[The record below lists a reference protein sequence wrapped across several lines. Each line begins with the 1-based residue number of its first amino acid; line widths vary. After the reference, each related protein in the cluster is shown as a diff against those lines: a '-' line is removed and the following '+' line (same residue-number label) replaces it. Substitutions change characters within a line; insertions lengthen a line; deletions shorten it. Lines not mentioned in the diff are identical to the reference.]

1 MADTLSPARIT
12 IALIVALTLWRVAVL
27 FGAPFDL
34 SFDEAQYWGWAQDP
48 SFGYFSKPPL
58 IAWVIWLTTAIGGD
72 AEPWVRLGATLAH
85 AATALVLFLV
95 GRALFDARTGMWTA
109 VVYATLPAVSVSS
122 LLISTD
128 PFLLLFWSLALHA
141 YIRALNASGVK
152 WWALLGLWIGLG
164 LLSKYAMV
172 FFVVS
177 MVLHLAWSARDR
189 AWLRRAGPWL
199 ATLIGVVVYLPNLWW
214 NRTHGFASYVHTG
227 ANANLK
233 SDLFNPGELVEFLG
247 SQFGVFGP
255 LLFAALLVVVLIRLR
270 PAARDPRLRLL
281 LAFTLPVL
289 GAITVQAFLSRAN
302 ANWAATAYAAGT
314 VLVVAWLRGHGC
326 ALGGRSLGD
335 GAWRYVLHVSVALHL
350 VAAGLAYNLDGIA
363 RLAGVELT
371 AGTDPLKDM
380 RGGAALGEQ
389 VRALK
394 AQHPDLTLLFDDRK
408 LMASML
414 YYARPVV
421 FDAVMFRQTP
431 GIQNHYELTTTL
443 AGMESRDF
451 LLVAR
456 NDDVTVRAAFEHSE
470 HLGDL
475 RVEVHPGYA
484 RTAGIYRLTGYKGHA
499 FP

>member
-1 MADTLSPARIT
+1 MADTLSPARLT
-12 IALIVALTLWRVAVL
+12 VALIVALTLWRVAVL

-48 SFGYFSKPPL
+48 AFGYFSKPPL
-58 IAWVIWLTTAIGGD
+58 VAWVIWLTTAIGGD

-85 AATALVLFLV
+85 GITALVLFLV
-95 GRALFDARTGMWTA
+95 GRALFESRTGMWTA
-109 VVYATLPAVSVSS
+109 VIYATLPAVSVSS

-128 PFLLLFWSLALHA
+128 PFLLLFWALALHA
-141 YIRALNASGVK
+141 YIRALNAKSLG
-152 WWALLGLWIGLG
+152 WWALMGLWIGLG

-177 MVLHLAWSARDR
+177 MVLHLAWSAEHRV
-189 AWLRRAGPWL
+189 WLRRAGPWL
-199 ATLIGVVVYLPNLWW
+199 AALIGVAVYLPNLWW

-233 SDLFNPGELVEFLG
+233 SDLFNPGELAEFLG
-247 SQFGVFGP
+247 SQFGFFGP
-255 LLFAALLVVVLIRLR
+255 LLFAALLVLVLTRLR
-270 PAARDPRLRLL
+270 PAARDSRLRLL

-302 ANWAATAYAAGT
+302 ANWAATAYVAGT
-314 VLVVAWLRGHGC
+314 VLVVGWLRGHGRSF
-326 ALGGRSLGD
+326 GG
-335 GAWRYVLHVSVALHL
+335 GAWRYALHASVALHL
-350 VAAGLAYNLDGIA
+350 LVAGLAYNLDGIA
-363 RLAGVELT
+363 RLAGVDLT
-371 AGTDPLKDM
+371 AKTDPLKDM
-380 RGGAALGEQ
+380 RGGAALGAQ
-389 VRALK
+389 VRAIK

-414 YYARPVV
+414 YYARPAV
-421 FDAVMFRQTP
+421 FGAVMFRQSP

-443 AGMESRDF
+443 AGREGEDF
-451 LLVAR
+451 LLIAR
-456 NDDVTVRAAFEHSE
+456 NDDIPVRHAFEHSE

-475 RVEVHPGYA
+475 RVDIHPGHA
-484 RTAGIYRLTGYKGHA
+484 RTAGVYRLTGYKGHA